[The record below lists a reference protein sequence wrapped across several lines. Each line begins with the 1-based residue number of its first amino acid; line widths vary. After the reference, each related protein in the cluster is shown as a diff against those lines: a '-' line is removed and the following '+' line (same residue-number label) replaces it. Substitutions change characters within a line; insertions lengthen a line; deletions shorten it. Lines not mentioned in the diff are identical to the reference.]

1 MKKGSLK
8 LLVSSAAIAMMIM
21 SGGCGAKE
29 AQTSVDITPTEP
41 VLEET
46 ETKETETQ
54 ETETKET
61 ETKET
66 ETEVI
71 EEVKIDEAKA
81 QELIKA
87 YSKEVEESDIK
98 DYYDELVYAFM
109 TNYNNGEDADK
120 AFKLALEHAKELKE
134 FDKAEEAKKQA
145 EIDTKKREE
154 EANKKAEEEAK
165 QESTT
170 EPAQEEPVSVP
181 IPKQEEQAVQQTEQQ
196 EATPAGNG
204 NSNSSNYG
212 RQPDGSFVNS
222 DGSVTHVGDIVG
234 EAGGQIIIEGGYA
247 GF

>member
-1 MKKGSLK
+1 MGRVGIFMKAK
-8 LLVSSAAIAMMIM
+8 LLLAVVATATAAAAT
-21 SGGCGAKE
+21 GCGAKE

-61 ETKET
+61 ET
-66 ETEVI
+66 EVI

-87 YSKEVEESDIK
+87 YEDKIAEADIDEYKE
-98 DYYDELVYAFM
+98 ELVYAFM
-109 TNYNNGEDADK
+109 TNYNNGDDADK
-120 AFKLALEHAKELKE
+120 AFESALEHAKELKE

-165 QESTT
+165 QESTS
-170 EPAQEEPVSVP
+170 EPAQTQEEPVSVP

-204 NSNSSNYG
+204 NSNYG
-212 RQPDGSFVNS
+212 QQPDGSFINS
-222 DGSVTHVGDIVG
+222 DGSVTHVGDVWVTPDG
-234 EAGGQIIIEGGYA
+234 SQKNTYLGYA

>member
-46 ETKETETQ
+46 ETKETET
-54 ETETKET
+54 KET
-61 ETKET
+61 ETQET

-87 YSKEVEESDIK
+87 YEDKIAEADIDEYKE
-98 DYYDELVYAFM
+98 ELVYAFM
-109 TNYNNGEDADK
+109 TNYNNGDDADK
-120 AFKLALEHAKELKE
+120 AFESALEHAKELKE

-196 EATPAGNG
+196 EATPVGNG

-212 RQPDGSFVNS
+212 FQPDGSVVHS
-222 DGSVTHVGDIVG
+222 DGSVTHVGDVHVDPS
-234 EAGGQIIIEGGYA
+234 GQIMIYGGYA